1 MLHDASSDMTALHP
15 PLSTYERIKAMA
27 ITFRLKPGERVNEVE
42 LAKTLGVSRTP
53 VREALSR
60 VAAEG
65 FLVALPSRNGYFARS
80 LDPTH
85 LHALYEYRSV
95 VECGVVR
102 LVCERASDAELHAL
116 VQFTLD
122 HKDEPET
129 DERALRLL
137 DSDEAF
143 HERLAELSRNDE
155 FVRSV
160 RSLSER
166 LRFARWLDLKARRSE
181 TRDDHPAIVR
191 ALLARDVVGVQTLM
205 QRHIAH
211 HLDHLIALTRVGY
224 AEIYMGNA
232 LADHAEQH
240 RYRTVRDTATAAQSQ
255 PLMESE

>member
-1 MLHDASSDMTALHP
+1 MLHEASPDVNPASHP
-15 PLSTYERIKAMA
+15 LNTYERIKAMA
-27 ITFRLKPGERVNEVE
+27 ITFRLKPGEKVNEVE
-42 LAKTLGVSRTP
+42 LSKYLGVSRTP

-60 VAAEG
+60 IAAEG

-80 LDPTH
+80 LSPTH

-102 LVCERASDAELHAL
+102 LVCERASDADLLAL
-116 VQFTLD
+116 AQFTED

-137 DSDEAF
+137 ASDEAF
-143 HERLAELSRNDE
+143 HEKLAELSGNEE
-155 FVRSV
+155 FIRSI

-181 TRDDHPAIVR
+181 TRDDHPDIVR
-191 ALLARDVVGVQTLM
+191 ALQARDVSGVQALM
-205 QRHIAH
+205 QRHIAQ

-232 LADHAEQH
+232 LADHVEQH
-240 RYRTVRDTATAAQSQ
+240 RFQADRSLVAVANPQ
-255 PLMESE
+255 PIMES